1 MFDDT
6 SSVLGLDRL
15 SNDELLTCTRRLV
28 GCDNQLLAALLAH
41 LGEVEARGIHRERS
55 CASLYTYCVYELRMS
70 EDSALR
76 RAKAARVVRRF
87 PASLGAIARGEL
99 HLTGLLLLGPHL
111 TEANLVEVL
120 ALAKHRTKKEIEKL
134 VRRLDPLPD
143 VPPRIEPLGPA
154 SSGLPR
160 AIAPTWAAM
169 TAGLAGPVREL
180 LPGERPSDWVSE
192 PAQNASTSAFELET
206 PAPSQDES
214 PSLRVPERYSV
225 QFTATQE
232 YVDLLQEARDLL
244 SHAAPNAALDEVH
257 RRALE
262 CLARELR
269 KKKYAE
275 TTRFVTTLGS
285 PRRGIPEGGDQPRE
299 PKPEPEPK
307 PSEGR
312 RSSRHIPAAVRRRV
326 AERDERRCTYVAACG
341 QRCRETRLLE
351 FHHLEAHA
359 HGGPPTEANITLRC
373 ASHNTLAAEEDFG
386 REHMREKQGHSDP
399 RQRGESDP
407 RAETVERTPGRVP
420 KHRSSTRA
428 SAAKV
433 SQTTAS
439 DAEALGPDS

>member
-1 MFDDT
+1 LA
-6 SSVLGLDRL
+6 LGLDRL

-41 LGEVEARGIHRERS
+41 LGEVDARGIHRERS
-55 CASLYTYCVYELRMS
+55 CASLYTYCIYELRMS
-70 EDSALR
+70 EDCALR

-87 PASLGAIARGEL
+87 PATLGAIARGEL

-143 VPPRIEPLGPA
+143 VPPRIAPLGPA

-160 AIAPTWAAM
+160 ATAPTWAAM
-169 TAGLAGPVREL
+169 TAALAGPVREL

-192 PAQNASTSAFELET
+192 PGTFELET
-206 PAPSQDES
+206 PAPSPDES

-232 YVDLLQEARDLL
+232 YVDLLQEVRDLL

-275 TTRFVTTLGS
+275 T
-285 PRRGIPEGGDQPRE
+285 DQPRE
-299 PKPEPEPK
+299 PKPKSEPELETKPELEPE

-312 RSSRHIPAAVRRRV
+312 RSSRHIPATVRRRV
-326 AERDERRCTYVAACG
+326 AERDERRCTYVGACG

-407 RAETVERTPGRVP
+407 RAETVERRPGRVP

-433 SQTTAS
+433 SQATAS
-439 DAEALGPDS
+439 DAEALGPGS